1 MQGASMV
8 LGAGQVRGQ
17 ADVHSVACV
26 RACRPAAASLPQR
39 GLAPVWRRAGKAF
52 TQSRRRATRLWDLST
67 RLVQCYVVCGPFR
80 AA

>member
-1 MQGASMV
+1 MV
-8 LGAGQVRGQ
+8 LGAGQLRGQ

-52 TQSRRRATRLWDLST
+52 TQSRRRAIRSWELCT
-67 RLVQCYVVCGPFR
+67 RLVQCYFVRGPVR